1 MEAFH
6 EQLAAFVREERRANR
21 LTQTDL
27 AQLAGV
33 GRRFV
38 SDLEGGKPGLR
49 LAKVDDVLRVFGRR
63 LGIVS
68 RKSGAEDSEGDGDE
82 HGDHEGSG
90 DLNGERNDDGGGR

>member
-1 MEAFH
+1 MELFH
-6 EQLAAFVREERRANR
+6 EQLASFVREQRRSNR

-38 SDLEGGKPGLR
+38 SDLERGKPGLR

-68 RKSGAEDSEGDGDE
+68 RPSGEA
-82 HGDHEGSG
+82 EGSE
-90 DLNGERNDDGGGR
+90 DLDDDQNDHAGGN